1 MGFLYGIAIG
11 LLLGTVL
18 LIYATEWMRREI
30 DKLDA
35 EEDR

>member
-18 LIYATEWMRREI
+18 LIYATEWMRRKI
-30 DKLDA
+30 D
-35 EEDR
+35 EENAS